1 MSLDEGTLTALAE
14 LAERWNVSKAEVMR
28 RAVKRMKDESDRAER
43 QLAPVD
49 ALRWLQNGGGLT
61 VREAEQFRR
70 EVKAERQ
77 ARKGWWET

>member
-1 MSLDEGTLTALAE
+1 MALDEGTLTALAE
-14 LAERWNVSKAEVMR
+14 LAERWSVSKAEVMR
-28 RAVKRMKDESDRAER
+28 RAVKRMKDESDRTER

-49 ALRWLQNGGGLT
+49 ALRWLQAGGGLT